1 MSKRRDA
8 MKEMMAP
15 IVGMPTAE
23 QRPVLKPV
31 VQSGALKSMNLAFES
46 LSHDAEEA
54 GVLREQLASG
64 HSIVDLNAADIEP
77 SFIRDRL
84 DGFESEDFNDLKNSI
99 SEHGQL
105 LPILVRPS
113 PEKPGQYQIAFGHRR
128 VEATRQ
134 LGIPVKAIVRKL
146 SDNDLIVAQGKEN
159 LERKD
164 LSFIERGLFAAR
176 LEDRGVGRDVIL
188 AALSSHKGNLST
200 MISLVRRLPEELV
213 TAIGAAPKI
222 GRPRWESLAANL
234 EQGGSDWT
242 SVLRDK
248 SFSGRSSDERFEIV
262 LRATTITKTKDEPIE
277 LVGRNGKV
285 FAQALMSPT
294 KTKLIVDQKVA
305 PEFGAYL
312 VARLPDMYQAFLDQ
326 ESN

>member
-8 MKEMMAP
+8 MKDMLAP
-15 IVGMPTAE
+15 IVGTTPLE
-23 QRPVLKPV
+23 QRPMLKPV

-54 GVLREQLASG
+54 GVLRAKLASG
-64 HSIVDLNAADIEP
+64 QSIVELIADDIEP

-84 DGFESEDFNDLKNSI
+84 DGFESEDFEDLMKSI

-113 PEKPGQYQIAFGHRR
+113 PGKAGRYQIAFGHRR
-128 VEATRQ
+128 VEATRR

-146 SDNDLIVAQGKEN
+146 SDDDLVVAQGKEN
-159 LERKD
+159 LERRD

-188 AALSSHKGNLST
+188 AALSTHKGNLST

-234 EQGGSDWT
+234 EQGKGDWKRA
-242 SVLRDK
+242 LDDK
-248 SFSGRSSDERFEIV
+248 SFSLRPSDERFDMV
-262 LRATTITKTKDEPIE
+262 LRATTPAKAGGDAHKVVSSD
-277 LVGRNGKV
+277 GKI
-285 FAQALMSPT
+285 FAYVSVSPK
-294 KTKLIVDQKVA
+294 KTKLVIDGKIA
-305 PEFGAYL
+305 PDFGAYL
-312 VARLPDMYQAFLDQ
+312 VAHLSDLYQAFLERDGD
-326 ESN
+326 

>member
-8 MKEMMAP
+8 MRDMLAP
-15 IVGMPTAE
+15 IVGAPTPE

-31 VQSGALKSMNLAFES
+31 VQSGALKSMNLAFAS

-64 HSIVDLNAADIEP
+64 QSVVELNAAEIEP

-84 DGFESEDFNDLKNSI
+84 DGFESQDFDELKSSI
-99 SEHGQL
+99 AEHGQL

-113 PEKPGQYQIAFGHRR
+113 PGKVGQYQIAFGHRR

-146 SDNDLIVAQGKEN
+146 SDDDLIVAQGKEN

-188 AALSSHKGNLST
+188 AALSTHKGNLST

-234 EQGGSDWT
+234 EQGRGDWKPL
-242 SVLRDK
+242 LRDK
-248 SFSGRSSDERFEIV
+248 SFSARSSDERFETV
-262 LRATTITKTKDEPIE
+262 LRATTVTKTKDEPQR

-285 FAQALMSPT
+285 FASASVSPK
-294 KTKLIVDQKVA
+294 KTKLIIDQKEA
-305 PEFGAYL
+305 PDFGAYL
-312 VARLPDMYQAFLDQ
+312 VERLPDLYQAFLEQ
-326 ESN
+326 ESE